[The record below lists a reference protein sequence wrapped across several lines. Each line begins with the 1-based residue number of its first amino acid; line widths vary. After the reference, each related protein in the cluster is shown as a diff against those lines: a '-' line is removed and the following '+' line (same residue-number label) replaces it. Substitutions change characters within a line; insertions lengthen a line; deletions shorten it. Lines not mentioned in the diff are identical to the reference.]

1 MWFYPLDDL
10 TPIIQS
16 FIGLNFFN
24 YSQFDL
30 SRLTANSLK
39 FNFQNYLNGYSKS
52 VLEIIENFQLKKP
65 VDKLLKNNRLYHLI
79 SKFKEID
86 LHPDVVSNH
95 TMGQVFEEL
104 LRKFS
109 EMSNETSGEHYT
121 PRDVVKLLVSFVF
134 GENREDLMGEGE
146 IRSIYDPCCGTVAFS
161 SSIQHYVRN
170 TPNTR

>member
-1 MWFYPLDDL
+1 MDDL

-39 FNFQNYLNGYSKS
+39 LNFQNYLNGYSKS
-52 VLEIIENFQLKKP
+52 VLEIIDNFQLKKP
-65 VDKLLKNNRLYHLI
+65 VDKLLKNNWLYHLI

-146 IRSIYDPCCGTVAFS
+146 IRSIYDPVVVRWHLVVPFS
-161 SSIQHYVRN
+161 TMLRN